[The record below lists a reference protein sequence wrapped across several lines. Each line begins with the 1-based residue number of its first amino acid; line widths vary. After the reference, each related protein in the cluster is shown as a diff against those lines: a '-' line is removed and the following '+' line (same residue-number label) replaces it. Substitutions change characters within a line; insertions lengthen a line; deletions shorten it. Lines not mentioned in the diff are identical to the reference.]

1 MGLGRLSTF
10 PTRKGVGEGCREDP
24 SPPGPPQCHRE
35 GLQQRHGNPKQIL
48 GVALVKCIGLELGD
62 QGEQER
68 SQGYPAPRSCCEA
81 HTIVLPTPDPA
92 DAVRE
97 NERKARR
104 PEAAPAPP
112 ASLLSGPPRSGQGR
126 VAGGCAGAWG
136 RGAGGGRGE
145 CMLQP

>member
-10 PTRKGVGEGCREDP
+10 PTRKGVGEGCWEDP

-104 PEAAPAPP
+104 P

-136 RGAGGGRGE
+136 RGAGGGGASV
-145 CMLQP
+145 CCSLD

>member
-126 VAGGCAGAWG
+126 VAGGCAGGGGG
-136 RGAGGGRGE
+136 RGRGE